1 MPISLLNPASLP
13 RPSGFSHG
21 VLADGGRLLFLAGQ
35 TGTDVGAAHEVTLG
49 ADAAHEVTPGADGAI
64 AASTD
69 LVLQFAAALA
79 NLQVVVAAAGGQM
92 TDVVKLTIYVTDKAA
107 YRASLAELGA
117 AYRQVFG
124 RYYPAM
130 TLVEVKSLFDDRAMV
145 EIEGLAVLAGS
156 PP

>member
-1 MPISLLNPASLP
+1 MPISVLNPAALP
-13 RPSGFSHG
+13 PPSGFSHG

-49 ADAAHEVTPGADGAI
+49 ADGAI
-64 AASTD
+64 AAPKD
-69 LVLQFAAALA
+69 LVAQFARALA
-79 NLQVVVAAAGGQM
+79 NLQLVVAEAGGRM

-107 YRASLAELGA
+107 YRASLASLGA
-117 AYRQVFG
+117 AYREVFG

-130 TLVEVKSLFDDRAMV
+130 TLVEVTSLFDDRALV
-145 EIEGLAVLAGS
+145 EIDGLAVLGGS